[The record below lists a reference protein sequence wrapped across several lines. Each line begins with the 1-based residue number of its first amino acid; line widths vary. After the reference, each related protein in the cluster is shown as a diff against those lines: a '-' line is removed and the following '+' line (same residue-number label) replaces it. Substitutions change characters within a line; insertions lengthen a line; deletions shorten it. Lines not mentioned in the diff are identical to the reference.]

1 MRVNNSL
8 FFTICLQR
16 GKSSSDRLDVQASVE
31 PTGKQLNML
40 LHVDVTHLANAGFL
54 PVVFVSLFCAVCGSG
69 VRGSAALYAVILMR
83 LDAISKIFSL
93 TPASLVD
100 L

>member
-1 MRVNNSL
+1 M
-8 FFTICLQR
+8 
-16 GKSSSDRLDVQASVE
+16 DVQASVE